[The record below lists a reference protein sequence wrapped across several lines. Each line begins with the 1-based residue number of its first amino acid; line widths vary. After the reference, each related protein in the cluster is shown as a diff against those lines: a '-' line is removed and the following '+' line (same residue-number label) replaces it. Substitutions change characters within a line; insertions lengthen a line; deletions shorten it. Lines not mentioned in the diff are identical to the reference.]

1 MWTRVIRLPAA
12 HHGYAPTRHRP
23 GPVRSRR
30 RPDPAVGQIV
40 AEFFDLGQSRSL
52 PWKRRPQAALLLEAL
67 KDPGRGFDAVV
78 IGEPHRAFYGNQF
91 SLIFPLFEHYGVQ
104 LWVPEV
110 GGAVDPASEAHDLVM
125 SVFGGMS
132 KGERNRIKIRVRSA
146 MQAQTKVE
154 GRYLGG
160 RPPYGYRLVDAGP
173 QPNPAKA
180 AAGKRLHVLELDPVI
195 APVVARIFR
204 DYLNGIGIW
213 ALAERLTA
221 EGIPC
226 PSAHDP
232 GRNRHRSGIASSKGA
247 IRAILRNPRYTG
259 YQVWNKQRNAETR
272 LDVEDVALGYETK
285 LRWND
290 TSTWVWSDRIAHPP
304 IIDKDTCEQA
314 GRRLASRGPAS
325 TGRTVVRT
333 RHSYALTGVL
343 FHAQC
348 GRRMQGSWNNRQ
360 AHYRCRFPSE
370 YAIANKL
377 DHPVT
382 VYLRETNI
390 LEPLDG
396 WLRRSTCPAFEH
408 SLTAL
413 ERAQPDIDARAE
425 AVRRTLDECDRK
437 LARHRAALEAGADPA
452 LVAAWSREVQAQR
465 VTAQA
470 QLATIR
476 TQPGT
481 GRRMTRDEIRSLVDA
496 LGGLLRVLRDADP
509 GDKLEV
515 YRQLGLRLTYHHDS
529 HTVLAETRPP
539 PSSMCAVFVSEG
551 DLNTQTGEFSRVRG
565 KSCGQITLPRQHVK
579 PVPRDGNRY

>member
-1 MWTRVIRLPAA
+1 M
-12 HHGYAPTRHRP
+12 
-23 GPVRSRR
+23 
-30 RPDPAVGQIV
+30 
-40 AEFFDLGQSRSL
+40 
-52 PWKRRPQAALLLEAL
+52 
-67 KDPGRGFDAVV
+67 
-78 IGEPHRAFYGNQF
+78 
-91 SLIFPLFEHYGVQ
+91 
-104 LWVPEV
+104 
-110 GGAVDPASEAHDLVM
+110 
-125 SVFGGMS
+125 
-132 KGERNRIKIRVRSA
+132 
-146 MQAQTKVE
+146 
-154 GRYLGG
+154 
-160 RPPYGYRLVDAGP
+160 
-173 QPNPAKA
+173 
-180 AAGKRLHVLELDPVI
+180 
-195 APVVARIFR
+195 
-204 DYLNGIGIW
+204 
-213 ALAERLTA
+213 
-221 EGIPC
+221 
-226 PSAHDP
+226 
-232 GRNRHRSGIASSKGA
+232 
-247 IRAILRNPRYTG
+247 
-259 YQVWNKQRNAETR
+259 
-272 LDVEDVALGYETK
+272 
-285 LRWND
+285 
-290 TSTWVWSDRIAHPP
+290 WSDRIAHPP
-304 IIDKDTCEQA
+304 IIDKDTFEQA

-470 QLATIR
+470 QLATIG
-476 TQPGT
+476 TQPSAA
-481 GRRMTRDEIRSLVDA
+481 RRMTRDEIRNLVDA